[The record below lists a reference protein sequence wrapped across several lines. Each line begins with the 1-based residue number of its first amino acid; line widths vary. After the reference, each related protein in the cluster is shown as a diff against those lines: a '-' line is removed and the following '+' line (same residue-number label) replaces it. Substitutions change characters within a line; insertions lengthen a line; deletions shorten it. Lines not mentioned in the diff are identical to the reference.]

1 MLRAGSSPV
10 GQFTSLAGTPAAVR
24 AKFQQA
30 MAQAGADPERKARL
44 IGAGIEP
51 KLMTPQQLA
60 EYIKAEEARLK
71 PVLKTL
77 DLKVE

>member
-1 MLRAGSSPV
+1 MSPEGINLFV
-10 GQFTSLAGTPAAVR
+10 AGTPAAVR
-24 AKFQQA
+24 TRFQQA
-30 MAQAGADPERKARL
+30 MFKSGADADRKARL

-60 EYIKAEEARLK
+60 EYIKAEENRLK